1 MSLICYNSIIE
12 LLRGRLKIKDMDMQ
26 KTIDSLKKKEY
37 AVARFVT
44 RAEVIAYLREIIKGR
59 TVGFG
64 GSQTLTELDLRHVLA
79 EDNTV
84 YVPDF
89 APEGENFVTVAEKT
103 MTADIFLTSANAVS
117 ENGEIVN
124 IDGYCN
130 RLAGAL
136 LPHQKVYYI
145 IGSNK
150 IGGTLEEA
158 INRARNVAA
167 PKNALRLHCKTP
179 CAMAVKNRLEAE
191 YFKSHPAESG
201 FDQLEWQRFIEGLTD
216 EQLGTHCYD
225 CQSPGRICGSMSVHL
240 KRPGA
245 SPAEVIIID
254 ENIGF

>member
-1 MSLICYNSIIE
+1 MIMETVVKAFEKKGYIISCFDTRQQAVDYLKESI
-12 LLRGRLKIKDMDMQ
+12 RGK
-26 KTIDSLKKKEY
+26 
-37 AVARFVT
+37 
-44 RAEVIAYLREIIKGR
+44 

-79 EDNTV
+79 EGNTV

-89 APEGENFVTVAEKT
+89 APEGENFVTVADKASA
-103 MTADIFLTSANAVS
+103 ADVFLTSANAVS
-117 ENGEIVN
+117 NNGEIIN

-150 IGGTLEEA
+150 IGGTLGEA
-158 INRARNVAA
+158 IYRARNVAA

-179 CAMAVKNRLEAE
+179 CAMAVVKRLEQEYAE
-191 YFKSHPAESG
+191 KHPEG
-201 FDQLEWQRFIEGLTD
+201 FDQLEWQRFIEGLSED
-216 EQLGTHCYD
+216 QLGTHCYD

-240 KRPGA
+240 KKPGA

-254 ENIGF
+254 EHIGF

>member
-1 MSLICYNSIIE
+1 MNMEKTVKSFEKKGYTVKCFDTKQKVVDYLKESLH
-12 LLRGRLKIKDMDMQ
+12 GK
-26 KTIDSLKKKEY
+26 
-37 AVARFVT
+37 
-44 RAEVIAYLREIIKGR
+44 

-79 EDNTV
+79 AENTV

-89 APEGENFVTVAEKT
+89 APEGENFVTVSQKA
-103 MTADIFLTSANAVS
+103 MSADVFLTSANAVS

-150 IGGTLEEA
+150 IGGTLDEA
-158 INRARNVAA
+158 IRRARNVAA

-179 CAMAVKNRLEAE
+179 CAMAVVKRLEQEYAE
-191 YFKSHPAESG
+191 KHPEG
-201 FDQLEWQRFIEGLTD
+201 FDQLEWQRLIEGLSED
-216 EQLGTHCYD
+216 QLGTHCYD

-240 KRPGA
+240 KKPGA
-245 SPAEVIIID
+245 SPAEVIIIN
-254 ENIGF
+254 EHIGF

>member
-1 MSLICYNSIIE
+1 
-12 LLRGRLKIKDMDMQ
+12 MDLE
-26 KTIDSLKKKEY
+26 KTITSLKKKGYTVQTFETKQQ
-37 AVARFVT
+37 AVA
-44 RAEVIAYLREIIKGR
+44 YLKASLRGK

-79 EDNTV
+79 RDNTV

-89 APEGENFVTVAEKT
+89 APEGENFVTVAEKAI
-103 MTADIFLTSANAVS
+103 TADVFLTSANAVS
-117 ENGEIVN
+117 ESGEIVN

-145 IGSNK
+145 IGNNK

-158 INRARNVAA
+158 ISRVRNVAA

-179 CAMAVKNRLEAE
+179 CAMAVKNRLEEE
-191 YFKSHPAESG
+191 YFKSHPIENG
-201 FDQLEWQRFIEGLTD
+201 FDQLEWQRFIEGLTE

-225 CQSPGRICGSMSVHL
+225 CQSLGRICGSMSVHL
-240 KRPGA
+240 KKPGA
-245 SPAEVIIID
+245 SPAEVIIIQ
-254 ENIGF
+254 EHIGF

>member
-1 MSLICYNSIIE
+1 MNIDDTIRALEKKGYQVSCFDARQQAIDYLKKSIH
-12 LLRGRLKIKDMDMQ
+12 G
-26 KTIDSLKKKEY
+26 KTI
-37 AVARFVT
+37 
-44 RAEVIAYLREIIKGR
+44 
-59 TVGFG
+59 GFG

-89 APEGENFVTVAEKT
+89 APEGENFVTVSQKA
-103 MTADIFLTSANAVS
+103 MTADVFLLSANAVS
-117 ENGEIVN
+117 EKGEIIN

-136 LPHQKVYYI
+136 LPHQKVVYI
-145 IGSNK
+145 IGTNK

-158 INRARNVAA
+158 IHRARNVAG

-179 CAMAVKNRLEAE
+179 CAMAVVKRLEQAYAE
-191 YFKSHPAESG
+191 KHPEG
-201 FDQLEWQRFIEGLTD
+201 FDQLEWQRFIEGLDD

-240 KRPGA
+240 KKPGA
-245 SPAEVIIID
+245 SPAEVIIIN
-254 ENIGF
+254 EHIGF

>member
-1 MSLICYNSIIE
+1 MIE
-12 LLRGRLKIKDMDMQ
+12 
-26 KTIDSLKKKEY
+26 KTIASFKKKGYQVSHFAHADE
-37 AVARFVT
+37 AVA
-44 RAEVIAYLREIIKGR
+44 YLKSSLHGKTI
-59 TVGFG
+59 GFG

-89 APEGENFVTVAEKT
+89 APEGENFVTVSQKA
-103 MTADIFLTSANAVS
+103 MTADVFLLSANAVS
-117 ENGEIVN
+117 DNGEIIN

-150 IGGTLEEA
+150 IGGTLDEA
-158 INRARNVAA
+158 IHRARNVAA

-179 CAMAVKNRLEAE
+179 CAMAVMKRLEQEYAE
-191 YFKSHPAESG
+191 KHPEG
-201 FDQLEWQRFIEGLTD
+201 FDQLEWQRFIEGLD
-216 EQLGTHCYD
+216 EEQLGTHCYD

-240 KRPGA
+240 TRPGA

-254 ENIGF
+254 EPIGF